1 MINLKYKTIDFNGL
15 TIYYAKYRKNRSI
28 RLTVDGKGKVKL
40 TAPFYVDLEDI
51 NQFLIDKETW
61 IRKMLAKQENS
72 TNLSDYKPLTNT
84 QKKALLLRIKNYV
97 EKYEVL
103 MNTKVNNI
111 SIRKMK
117 TLWGSCSFRERNIR
131 FNSYLYYMSDYFLE
145 YIVVHEMAHLF
156 VPNHSKRFY
165 DIVKSYLPDYKERWK
180 EHKKVSL
187 R

>member
-1 MINLKYKTIDFNGL
+1 MITLKYKTIDFNGL
-15 TIYYAKYRKNRSI
+15 TIYYAKYRKNRNI
-28 RLTVDGKGKVKL
+28 RLTIDGKGRVKL
-40 TAPFYVDLEDI
+40 TAPYYVDLEDI
-51 NQFLIDKETW
+51 NEFLIDKEAW
-61 IRKMLAKQENS
+61 IRKILAKQENNI
-72 TNLSDYKPLTNT
+72 NLSDNKALNT
-84 QKKALLLRIKNYV
+84 SEKKALLLRIKNYV

-117 TLWGSCSFRERNIR
+117 TLWGSCSYKERSIR
-131 FNSYLYYMSDYFLE
+131 FNSYLHYMSDYFLE

-156 VPNHSKRFY
+156 VPNHSQRFY
-165 DIVKSYLPDYKERWK
+165 NIVKSYLPDYKERWK

>member
-1 MINLKYKTIDFNGL
+1 MIKLKYKTIDFNGI

-40 TAPFYVDLEDI
+40 TAPYYVDLEDI
-51 NQFLIDKETW
+51 DRFLMDKEEW
-61 IRKMLAKQENS
+61 IRKAISKQEN
-72 TNLSDYKPLTNT
+72 TLNLSENRPLNT
-84 QKKALLLRIKNYV
+84 SQKKVLLLRINNYV
-97 EKYEVL
+97 EKYEIL

-111 SIRKMK
+111 SIRKMT
-117 TLWGSCSFRERNIR
+117 TLWGSCSYRERNIR

-156 VPNHSKRFY
+156 VPNHSTRFY
-165 DIVKSYLPDYKERWK
+165 DIVKTYLPDYKKRWK